1 MTPDREAILREYA
14 QRTMETVGDL
24 DWPRLMRELFAE
36 IDRLR
41 TTRQFVR
48 ADAVTHPQDQA
59 DVPDLGTDNVA
70 RVNDMLEQAGLR
82 SHMLTRWEKDFCDS
96 LAYDVDHFREATKMS
111 ANRWRSFQ
119 RIEHKLA
126 KSE

>member
-41 TTRQFVR
+41 TARPPSRT
-48 ADAVTHPQDQA
+48 DTMIHPQDQA
-59 DVPDLGTDNVA
+59 DVPELGAEVD

-82 SHMLTRWEKDFCDS
+82 SHLLTRWEKDFCES
-96 LAYDVDHFREATKMS
+96 LAYDVDHFRESTKMS